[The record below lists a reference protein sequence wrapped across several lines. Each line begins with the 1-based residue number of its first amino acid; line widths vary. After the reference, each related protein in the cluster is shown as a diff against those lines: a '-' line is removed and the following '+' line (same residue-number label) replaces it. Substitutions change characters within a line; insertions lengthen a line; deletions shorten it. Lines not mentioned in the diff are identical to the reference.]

1 MDSLWIVLRIYLR
14 GINIMIELYCLVL
27 NCSHFH
33 SPRYILI
40 KNYRVGL
47 YFLME
52 KRNKVQLPA
61 GGLFLPAKR
70 NKTLEEKKH
79 WFSVRSELNMMK
91 HHQIRHYLNLTGQRL
106 IYRQGVWRAWYP
118 RISSYYWKST

>member
-1 MDSLWIVLRIYLR
+1 
-14 GINIMIELYCLVL
+14 MIELYCLVL

-40 KNYRVGL
+40 KNYRLGL

-70 NKTLEEKKH
+70 NKTLEKKTLGA
-79 WFSVRSELNMMK
+79 SGN
-91 HHQIRHYLNLTGQRL
+91 HYASNSSIGLLHLLIGKVKRIILILKNLH
-106 IYRQGVWRAWYP
+106 Y
-118 RISSYYWKST
+118 